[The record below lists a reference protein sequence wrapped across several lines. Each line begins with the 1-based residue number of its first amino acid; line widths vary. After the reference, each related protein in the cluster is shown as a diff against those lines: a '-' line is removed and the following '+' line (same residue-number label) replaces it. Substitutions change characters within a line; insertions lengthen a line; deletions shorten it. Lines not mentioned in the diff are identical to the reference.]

1 LLVRLLL
8 GGSWSIISATHPGIS
23 GGFTAQEFY
32 FGDFALDRSRYRLQR
47 GARFVRLEKLPME
60 LLILLVQRRGKL
72 VSREEIT
79 ERLWGKEVFL
89 DIDHSINT
97 AVRKVRL
104 ALRDDPEK
112 PRFVETV
119 VGKGYRFAAPVICSN
134 GDSNSQ
140 TESLRSPAQL
150 PSGPAVPSTKKR
162 VVPVPLRVLLA
173 GIAVLAV
180 FTGALVL
187 YRGSGAKSTKQLAI
201 KSLAV
206 LPLKNLSGDPTQEY
220 LADGMTEALIGRL
233 SGIHDLRVI
242 SRTSV
247 MHFKDTQLSLPEIS
261 RMLRVDAIVEGSVIR
276 EGGRVRVYAHLI
288 RGATDQHFWS
298 EAYDRE
304 LGDALTLESEVAQ
317 SIARRVQV
325 TVTGEERARLVA
337 ARHVSPKVYESYLKG
352 RFAKGNS
359 RAEVEKSITY
369 FEEAIRKDPT
379 FAPAYVGLAHAYASL
394 GTVFRGAPPS
404 EVRPKAISAA
414 RKALELDPE
423 LGEAHVLLAGVYQ
436 RQWWWADAE
445 SEYKQAL
452 ELNPNDAAAHLG
464 LADWLLCQGRTEE
477 ALAWSQRAREL
488 DPLGVTGLSN
498 GWILFHAR
506 RYDEA
511 IHELRSVLA
520 VQPDYAMAQ
529 WQLGVVLIANRQPEE
544 AIPVLEKVVSVSNRS
559 PGVIGV
565 LVSAYAHAGRRK
577 EALRL
582 VNELKRRR
590 QKGYVPAAAFL
601 NAYLGL
607 GDYDEAFA
615 WFERAYQ
622 EQSNILQFLKIFP
635 IFDPVRND
643 PRFADLLHRVGL
655 DKSY

>member
-1 LLVRLLL
+1 MEHYFSNAPR
-8 GGSWSIISATHPGIS
+8 HF
-23 GGFTAQEFY
+23 GGFTAQEFH
-32 FGDFALDRSRYRLQR
+32 FGDFALDQSRYRLQR
-47 GARFVRLEKLPME
+47 GARLVRLEKLPME
-60 LLILLVQRRGKL
+60 LLILLVQRRGEL

-119 VGKGYRFAAPVICSN
+119 VGKGYRFAASVICNN

-140 TESLRSPAQL
+140 AEPPRSPAQL

-173 GIAVLAV
+173 VIAVLAV
-180 FTGALVL
+180 FAGALVL
-187 YRGSGAKSTKQLAI
+187 YRGSGAKSTKQPAI

-247 MHFKDTQLSLPEIS
+247 MHFKDTQLSLPEIA
-261 RMLRVDAIVEGSVIR
+261 RTLRVDAIVEGSVIR

-317 SIARRVQV
+317 SIARRVEV

-337 ARHVSPKVYESYLKG
+337 ARHVSPEVYESYLKG
-352 RFAKGNS
+352 EFAKSNS
-359 RAEVEKSITY
+359 RAEVEQSIAY
-369 FEEAIRKDPT
+369 YEDAIRKDAT
-379 FAPAYVGLAHAYASL
+379 FAPAYVRLAAAYDSL
-394 GTVFRGAPPS
+394 GAILLGAPPN
-404 EVRPKAISAA
+404 EVRPKVISGA

-423 LGEAHVLLAGVYQ
+423 LAEAHVLLAGVQ
-436 RQWWWADAE
+436 QKQWHWADAE
-445 SEYKQAL
+445 AEYRRAL
-452 ELNPNDAAAHLG
+452 DLKPNDAAAHLG
-464 LADWLLCQGRTEE
+464 LASWLMCQGRTEE
-477 ALAWSQRAREL
+477 ALAWSRRAREL
-488 DPLGVTGLSN
+488 DPLGDTGIGI

-506 RYDEA
+506 RYDES
-511 IHELRSVLA
+511 IRELRSVLS
-520 VQPDYAMAQ
+520 VHPDNATAH
-529 WQLGVVLIANRQPEE
+529 WFLGFVLIYNGQSEE
-544 AIPVLEKVVSVSNRS
+544 AIPILEKAVSVSGRS

-565 LVSAYAHAGRRK
+565 LAGAYAHAGRRPD
-577 EALRL
+577 ALRL
-582 VNELKRRR
+582 LAELKRRK
-590 QKGYVPAAAFL
+590 QTSYVPAAAFV
-601 NAYLGL
+601 NAYLIL
-607 GDYDEAFA
+607 GDYDQAFA
-615 WFERAYQ
+615 WLEQAYQ
-622 EQSNILQFLKIFP
+622 EQSNILQYLKVFP
-635 IFDPVRND
+635 FFDPVRED
-643 PRFADLLHRVGL
+643 PRFKDLVRRVGL
-655 DKSY
+655 D